1 MGGASE
7 RRILVT
13 GALGQIGMELLRALS
28 LKHGSDAIIATDI
41 RDNNN
46 LEKMGIK
53 FQKLDILDLEGLEDI
68 IKNFEINEVYHL
80 AAILS
85 ATGEKNP
92 RLCLSLIHI

>member
-41 RDNNN
+41 RDANN

-53 FQKLDILDLEGLEDI
+53 FQKLDILD
-68 IKNFEINEVYHL
+68 FEIFNY
-80 AAILS
+80 IF
-85 ATGEKNP
+85 
-92 RLCLSLIHI
+92 